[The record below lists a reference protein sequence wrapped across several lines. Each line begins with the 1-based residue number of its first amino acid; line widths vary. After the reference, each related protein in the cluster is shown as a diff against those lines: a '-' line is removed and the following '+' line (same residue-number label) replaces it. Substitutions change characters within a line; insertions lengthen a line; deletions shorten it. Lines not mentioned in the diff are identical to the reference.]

1 MSQEQLKQ
9 GLDDLAGLPSYLV
22 RSTFLP
28 LTIKSKERN
37 WLMHQHVMHGLTWV
51 HVESAAASST
61 KRRYMC

>member
-22 RSTFLP
+22 RSTNLP

-37 WLMHQHVMHGLTWV
+37 LAYAPTRDARTHSG
-51 HVESAAASST
+51 A
-61 KRRYMC
+61 C

>member
-22 RSTFLP
+22 RSTNLP

-37 WLMHQHVMHGLTWV
+37 LAYAPTRDARTRV
-51 HVESAAASST
+51 HVESAAVPST
-61 KRRYMC
+61 IRRYLC

>member
-22 RSTFLP
+22 RSTNLP
-28 LTIKSKERN
+28 LTIKSKGI